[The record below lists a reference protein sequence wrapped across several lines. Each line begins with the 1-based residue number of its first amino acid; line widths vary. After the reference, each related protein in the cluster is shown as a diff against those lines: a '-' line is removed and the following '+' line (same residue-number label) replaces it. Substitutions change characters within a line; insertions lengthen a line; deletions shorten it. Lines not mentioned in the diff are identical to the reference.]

1 MIKILHR
8 VNNLDELQ
16 KIDKSYGVEVDVHA
30 YGRKLI
36 VHHNAFEVGPDLSDW
51 LSVCGQRLVIL
62 NIKEEGIE
70 SRVRDM
76 ALKFGIKNFMLLDL
90 SFPALV
96 KMSNKGESR
105 IAIRVSEY
113 ESVENALLIESKID
127 LYLSI
132 SNKPD
137 FTKIGKKIQ
146 AKPKGFMTQVVQ
158 NIEQA
163 QNLSDN
169 LKGFSI
175 IPIILF
181 PSEKN
186 EKSAKFLNLD
196 LASYSQTF
204 NEFVKRVH
212 EITEDV
218 LITSPNDFKGLDK
231 FLEKQII

>member
-76 ALKFGIKNFMLLDL
+76 ALKFGVKDFMLLDL
-90 SFPALV
+90 SFPTLI
-96 KMSNKGESR
+96 KMSSKGESR

-113 ESVENALLIESKID
+113 ESVENALLLESKID
-127 LYLSI
+127 WVWLDCFNGVPLTGEEFQRLRDSDLKI
-132 SNKPD
+132 CLVSPELHGPPHNKND
-137 FTKIGKKIQ
+137 IYSFQKFMRTIGAEVDAVCTK
-146 AKPKGFMTQVVQ
+146 
-158 NIEQA
+158 
-163 QNLSDN
+163 
-169 LKGFSI
+169 
-175 IPIILF
+175 F
-181 PSEKN
+181 PE
-186 EKSAKFLNLD
+186 LW
-196 LASYSQTF
+196 
-204 NEFVKRVH
+204 
-212 EITEDV
+212 
-218 LITSPNDFKGLDK
+218 
-231 FLEKQII
+231 